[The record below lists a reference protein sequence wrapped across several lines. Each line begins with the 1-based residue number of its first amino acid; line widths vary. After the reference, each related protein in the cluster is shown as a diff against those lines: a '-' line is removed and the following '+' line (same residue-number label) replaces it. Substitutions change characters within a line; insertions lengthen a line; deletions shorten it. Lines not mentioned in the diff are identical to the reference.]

1 MPHFQRISLVHYHE
15 LGLKGH
21 NRSTFER
28 HLMRNLSSLL
38 EDAPVEKV
46 TRISGRVLVM
56 YQPSADAS
64 EIAEAADLI
73 ARVPGVARV
82 SCGFV
87 CDRELDQMYA
97 AADAALSEAESGR
110 TSQPHRFR
118 NRLHGDE
125 SAGRSVSVRALP

>member
-56 YQPSADAS
+56 YQASADAS

-87 CDRELDQMYA
+87 CDRELDQRCTPRRM
-97 AADAALSEAESGR
+97 LSEAGASIRGKWSHVATTPISKSTPWR
-110 TSQPHRFR
+110 
-118 NRLHGDE
+118 
-125 SAGRSVSVRALP
+125 